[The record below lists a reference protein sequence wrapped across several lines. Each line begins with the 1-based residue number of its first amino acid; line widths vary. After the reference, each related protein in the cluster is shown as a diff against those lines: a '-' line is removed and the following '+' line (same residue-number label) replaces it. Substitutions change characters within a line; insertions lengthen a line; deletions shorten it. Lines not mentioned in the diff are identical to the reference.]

1 MKKQNI
7 KNLSLRKKEISNL
20 NFLSIQGGK
29 GEASVDNPCATQTEF
44 PTCHDAISVKS
55 PCATQTEF
63 PTCNT
68 K

>member
-7 KNLSLRKKEISNL
+7 KNLSLRKREISNL
-20 NFLSIQGGK
+20 NFTFVQGGK

-44 PTCHDAISVKS
+44 PTCNAVSIKF

-63 PTCNT
+63 PTCNS